1 MNNELNHSKNPIK
14 LSFFWIVVYAIIA
27 MSILVVV
34 SMVANQYRT
43 HKLPTGDVTLT
54 IPYSKYAV
62 GETINFTIKNNFNSS
77 IYLINNCP
85 SEPLGVYKL
94 INGEWIRQ
102 HDQASQYDCPNEQRQ
117 VTVGPGG
124 TVDGDFA
131 PWTNLFSQPGKY
143 RIVAFVEYYNSLPYQ
158 DLEVVKVP
166 GSASNSQTQ
175 ANTVTAPTTTSTQ
188 NAGTTNIRSSTN
200 NSLQS
205 EDNDKSNTS
214 ENDN

>member
-43 HKLPTGDVTLT
+43 HTLPTGDITLT

-102 HDQASQYDCPNEQRQ
+102 HDQASRYDCPNEQRQ

-158 DLEVVKVP
+158 DLEVVKMSD
-166 GSASNSQTQ
+166 SASNSQTQ
-175 ANTVTAPTTTSTQ
+175 ANTASTPITTSTQ
-188 NAGTTNIRSSTN
+188 NTSTINNISSANT
-200 NSLQS
+200 SVRS
-205 EDNDKSNTS
+205 EDTIKSNK
-214 ENDN
+214 EGNDN